1 MLALYR
7 LMLRLYPPAHRA
19 KFGEEMM
26 AVLQQGST
34 DTSHEPLAA
43 RFWFAIR
50 ETSGLLRGALQEHA
64 QAILGTHAW
73 DSFPNRRFTMHSGFR
88 FPRATPW
95 LMAVILAAV
104 VLAIEKATAIRAS
117 VPAINPPVGPIRPE
131 HFTFLPAVLLIFA
144 AAYAL
149 GVLGWAIL
157 FVLHRSGT
165 HRLDAVQDSSR

>member
-1 MLALYR
+1 MLVLYR

-34 DTSHEPLAA
+34 DSSHQPLAA

-50 ETSGLLRGALQEHA
+50 ETTGLLRGALQERA
-64 QAILGTHAW
+64 QSILETHAW
-73 DSFPNRRFTMHSGFR
+73 DSFPNRRFTMHSSFR

-95 LMAVILAAV
+95 LMAVILVAV

-117 VPAINPPVGPIRPE
+117 VPDVNPPVGPIRPE
-131 HFTFLPAVLLIFA
+131 HFTFLPAMLLIFA
-144 AAYAL
+144 AAYAI
-149 GVLGWAIL
+149 GVVGWIIL

-165 HRLDAVQDSSR
+165 HRLDAMQDSSR